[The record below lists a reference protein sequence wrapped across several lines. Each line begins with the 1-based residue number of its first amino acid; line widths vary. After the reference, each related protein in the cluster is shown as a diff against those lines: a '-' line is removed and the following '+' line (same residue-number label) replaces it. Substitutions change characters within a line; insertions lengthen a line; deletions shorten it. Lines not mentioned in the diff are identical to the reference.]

1 MAGVFISYRRSDSD
15 VAAGRL
21 ADDLEE
27 IFGREAIFRDVDTLQ
42 PGENYM
48 TALDHALGSC
58 AALIAMIGPRW
69 SSITD
74 EAGRRRLED
83 PTDWVRAEVRRAL
96 ERDVRV
102 IPLLIGSTMPR
113 DADIP
118 ADLKALLQRQ
128 ALDISDRHWS
138 QDVELLARVLERI
151 PGIKR
156 LPSSRKK
163 SKSSFLNSRWIKLL
177 LGFSVSVA
185 VGLVPYLGKIVPL
198 FTPMLAIV
206 PESVQPL
213 AIPLSAAA
221 MGIVAVLVQWGST
234 QKLQPQELRT
244 WFGRT
249 LALCVVALVAL
260 AAIETVAVVRI
271 DVPAVGRTVSFA
283 VGPSHPGT
291 PPCAG
296 LGRSDC
302 IEHQL
307 SLDESR
313 INSYFGEGWV
323 SITKFILVIVYTA
336 FMSTFGALVV
346 MLAQQIRLRFVR
358 SRALSGAGTNEP
370 SK

>member
-21 ADDLEE
+21 ADDLSE
-27 IFGREAIFRDVDTLQ
+27 IFGRNAIFRDVDTLH

-48 TALDHALGSC
+48 TALDRALDSC

-69 SSITD
+69 ASVTD
-74 EAGRRRLED
+74 DAGRRRLDD
-83 PTDWVRAEVRRAL
+83 PADWVRAEVRRAL
-96 ERDVRV
+96 EREVRV
-102 IPLLIGSTMPR
+102 IPVLIASTMPR

-118 ADLKALLQRQ
+118 ADLEPLLQRQ
-128 ALDISDRHWS
+128 ALEISDRHWG
-138 QDVELLARVLERI
+138 QDIELLAGVLERV

-156 LPSSRKK
+156 LPVPQKK
-163 SKSSFLNSRWIKLL
+163 SKSSFLNSHWIKLL

-185 VGLVPYLGKIVPL
+185 VGLVPYLGKIIPL
-198 FTPMLAIV
+198 FTPMLAII

-221 MGIVAVLVQWGST
+221 MGIVAVLVQWST
-234 QKLQPQELRT
+234 TEKLQPGEIKT
-244 WFGRT
+244 WFRRA

-260 AAIETVAVVRI
+260 AAIETVAVVRV
-271 DVPAVGRTVSFA
+271 DVPAVGETVSFA

-296 LGRSDC
+296 LSRADC

-323 SITKFILVIVYTA
+323 SATKFALVIVYIA

-346 MLAQQIRLRFVR
+346 MLAQQIRLRF
-358 SRALSGAGTNEP
+358 AH
-370 SK
+370 K

>member
-1 MAGVFISYRRSDSD
+1 MAGIFISYRRSDSD

-21 ADDLEE
+21 AGDLAE
-27 IFGREAIFRDVDTLQ
+27 IFGRGAIFRDVDTLH
-42 PGENYM
+42 PGENYI
-48 TALDHALGSC
+48 TALDRALDSC

-69 SSITD
+69 ANIAD
-74 EAGRRRLED
+74 DAGRRRLED
-83 PTDWVRAEVRRAL
+83 PADWVRAEIRRAL
-96 ERDVRV
+96 ERDVPV
-102 IPLLIGSTMPR
+102 IPVLLAATMPR

-118 ADLKALLQRQ
+118 TDLKPLLQRQ

-138 QDVELLARVLERI
+138 QEIELLADALERI

-156 LPSSRKK
+156 LPSSLKK
-163 SKSSFLNSRWIKLL
+163 PKPSILSSRWIKLL
-177 LGFSVSVA
+177 LGFSVSIA

-198 FTPMLAIV
+198 FTPMLAII

-221 MGIVAVLVQWGST
+221 MGIVAVLVQWAST
-234 QKLQPQELRT
+234 EKLQPQELKT

-249 LALCVVALVAL
+249 LALCVVALVGL
-260 AAIETVAVVRI
+260 AAIETAAVVRV

-296 LGRSDC
+296 MGRADC

-323 SITKFILVIVYTA
+323 SVTKFVLVIIYTL

-346 MLAQQIRLRFVR
+346 MLAQQIKLKFTR
-358 SRALSGAGTNEP
+358 SRQILSGAR
-370 SK
+370 